1 VSAGRTLGLSWPVL
15 IALAALAAVRIP
27 LHDLGIVEE
36 GTALA
41 AVLAIVPPAC
51 WVGAVL
57 WRRPPRPFLT
67 VVVIGA
73 LYGVFLVVGHQL
85 LWDAAFAGG
94 APTLG
99 GRLAGTDPATT
110 EVVLRVA
117 AAASSL
123 VTGTVVGVLAGAV
136 AALLC
141 RLVPERASS
150 PSADPR

>member
-1 VSAGRTLGLSWPVL
+1 MSGDRTLGLSWPVL

-41 AVLAIVPPAC
+41 AVLVVVPPA
-51 WVGAVL
+51 WL
-57 WRRPPRPFLT
+57 FS
-67 VVVIGA
+67 
-73 LYGVFLVVGHQL
+73 
-85 LWDAAFAGG
+85 DAAFAAG

-123 VTGTVVGVLAGAV
+123 VTGTVVG
-136 AALLC
+136 AAATLL
-141 RLVPERASS
+141 RRVVPERASS